1 MDENNEFTWQKKIL
15 CIVLILLLI
24 SISSYLVYYSWPGS
38 LSEARSYCGESR
50 DMSVIT
56 SFELGNK
63 AIHPNSSE
71 IIEITTCWM
80 IDTPALQVDTS
91 VIINASVNSTRYVEN
106 VTNYEKIIIEFPH
119 DLINYRQDIDDTQ
132 QINFSQPN
140 YLVLYQDDSKIFR
153 SENPINIQFSVPENI
168 FFEYCEHT
176 TSINCFEVN
185 NIIQPA
191 PHYVES
197 NYILIDLTRSLLFGT
212 AIIIVITTLIPFITR
227 IQSEHHIY
235 KRMKDIIIILFFV
248 TYISYFNYI
257 AFKVF
262 GESIFGIISQLIN
275 I

>member
-15 CIVLILLLI
+15 CIFLISLLILI
-24 SISSYLVYYSWPGS
+24 SAYLAYYSWPGS
-38 LSEARSYCGESR
+38 LPEARSYCGESR

-80 IDTPALQVDTS
+80 IDTPVLQVDTS

-119 DLINYRQDIDDTQ
+119 DLINYWQDIDGAQ

-153 SENPINIQFSVPENI
+153 SENPINIQFSVPENV
-168 FFEYCEHT
+168 FFKYCEHT

-197 NYILIDLTRSLLFGT
+197 NYILMDLTRSLLVGT
-212 AIIIVITTLIPFITR
+212 VIIIVITALIPLITR
-227 IQSEHHIY
+227 IDSKHHIFKHIKY
-235 KRMKDIIIILFFV
+235 LIIALFFI
-248 TYISYFNYI
+248 TYMLYFNYI

-262 GESIFGIISQLIN
+262 GKSVF
-275 I
+275 